1 MVLRIEVGAVPTISN
16 NTTPIPAVILIVN
29 LFLSIFDIEFLNHKE
44 VYKMFPDYVVF
55 VKLAIQKK
63 EHDYICSLS
72 SPFSNVI
79 LLIVS
84 HLGYLSIIATSE
96 W

>member
-1 MVLRIEVGAVPTISN
+1 MTA
-16 NTTPIPAVILIVN
+16 IPAVILIVN
-29 LFLSIFDIEFLNHKE
+29 LFLSIFDIEFLNHKK
-44 VYKMFPDYVVF
+44 VYKMFSDYVVF

-63 EHDYICSLS
+63 NITIFVFLS